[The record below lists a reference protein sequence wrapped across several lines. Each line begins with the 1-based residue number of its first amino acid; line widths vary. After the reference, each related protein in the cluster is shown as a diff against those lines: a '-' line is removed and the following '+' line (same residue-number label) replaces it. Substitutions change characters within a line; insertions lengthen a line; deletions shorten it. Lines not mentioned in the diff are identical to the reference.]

1 MATASTSGQS
11 TFGLGRKKKNPGL
24 MDQITKFFGGDKKK
38 RSKGSFRG
46 HLASS
51 PQQSSS
57 RRRTNENAVMHFF
70 RSIVSSPRPKSRWRD
85 VLGLSDSLLLDDF
98 ETAQLFMNH
107 NRPRRR
113 VLRAQSRR
121 SEDAE
126 NKAHCPGSS
135 TWETPSPVHP
145 LNAGAP
151 SSKLAAEDQ
160 TTDPTPMGPDG
171 GGETDLHAADSQ
183 PQEMLT
189 H

>member
-11 TFGLGRKKKNPGL
+11 AFGLGRKKKNPGL
-24 MDQITKFFGGDKKK
+24 MDQISKFFGGDKKK

-46 HLASS
+46 HLAAS

-57 RRRTNENAVMHFF
+57 RRRTNENAVVHFF
-70 RSIVSSPRPKSRWRD
+70 RSIVSSPRPKSRVTSFSR
-85 VLGLSDSLLLDDF
+85 LR
-98 ETAQLFMNH
+98 H
-107 NRPRRR
+107 R
-113 VLRAQSRR
+113 VPRAQSRP

-126 NKAHCPGSS
+126 TKAHCPGSS
-135 TWETPSPVHP
+135 TWETPSPALP

-151 SSKLAAEDQ
+151 SSKLAAEDP
-160 TTDPTPMGPDG
+160 TTDPSMGLKAG
-171 GGETDLHAADSQ
+171 EEEGEEGETDLHAADSQ